1 MWKDIHMERFD
12 SAAHKGLILF
22 LVCLAQFM
30 VVLDLAIVNVALPSI
45 QADLD
50 MRQSALQWIVIAYG
64 LMLGGFLLLGGR
76 LGDLLGRRRV
86 LLTGLVLFTAASLL
100 AGFAESATVLILARG
115 LQGFGAALMAP
126 SALSILAVT
135 FTEGSER
142 NRSLGIFGAVGGTSA
157 SIGVITSGLL
167 TDGPGWRWIF
177 FINIP
182 IGIALI
188 ALAWRFLPKDAA
200 HDGARH
206 YDALG
211 AATITSSLIL
221 FIYGLNRG
229 VDHGWSS
236 TSTIALFVVAIVLF
250 IAFVRV
256 ESRASAPLVPFAAL
270 KNRIMVSADLAS
282 FLVFGGLFSYFF
294 LGTLLMQQELGY
306 SPTRTGLAWL
316 ATSVPAFIFSA
327 ITGAKLVGRVGV
339 RKLLV
344 VGPLI
349 LAASAAWLTRIDTG
363 ANFLTD
369 VFPAFLLA
377 GIAIGLSAPTVQI
390 GALSGVKGEH
400 IGLASGLVETFR
412 EIGGA
417 FAIAAVS
424 TVLVSQVSAGG
435 AIVIQ
440 GFRYAF
446 YVIVVA
452 ALAGAFISS
461 IGFPSR
467 MPVFRPEDE
476 FRPDNELAAETA

>member
-1 MWKDIHMERFD
+1 MER
-12 SAAHKGLILF
+12 SSTVAHKGLILF

-45 QADLD
+45 QVDLD

-76 LGDLLGRRRV
+76 LGDLLGRRRI
-86 LLTGLVLFTAASLL
+86 LLAGLVLFTSASLL
-100 AGFAESATVLILARG
+100 AGLAGSANVLIAARG

-188 ALAWRFLPKDAA
+188 ALALRFLPNDSA
-200 HDGARH
+200 HDGARN

-236 TSTIALFVVAIVLF
+236 PATIALFIVAIVLF
-250 IAFVRV
+250 LAFVRV
-256 ESRASAPLVPFAAL
+256 ESRASAPLIPFTAL

-294 LGTLLMQQELGY
+294 LGTLLMQEELGY

-316 ATSVPAFIFSA
+316 ATSIPAFIISG

-339 RKLLV
+339 RKLLI
-344 VGPLI
+344 VGPLF

-363 ANFLTD
+363 ADFLTD
-369 VFPAFLLA
+369 IFPAFLLA

-400 IGLASGLVETFR
+400 IGLASGLVETMR

-424 TVLVSQVSAGG
+424 TVLVSQMADGG
-435 AIVIQ
+435 AIDIQ

-446 YVIVVA
+446 YVIVIA
-452 ALAGAFISS
+452 GLAGAIISS

-467 MPVFRPEDE
+467 MPVVQHEEAFRTDDDMVAE
-476 FRPDNELAAETA
+476 AA

>member
-1 MWKDIHMERFD
+1 MEQIDRTVN
-12 SAAHKGLILF
+12 KGMILF

-45 QADLD
+45 QLDLN
-50 MRQSALQWIVIAYG
+50 MRQSAVQWIVIAYG
-64 LMLGGFLLLGGR
+64 LTLGGFLLLGGR
-76 LGDLLGRRRV
+76 LGDLLGRRKI
-86 LLTGLVLFTAASLL
+86 LLTGLVLFSSASLL
-100 AGFAESATVLILARG
+100 AGLAGSAQILIAARG

-135 FTEGSER
+135 FTEGAER

-157 SIGVITSGLL
+157 SIGVIASGLL

-188 ALAWRFLPKDAA
+188 LLAYRYLPRDAA

-211 AATITSSLIL
+211 AATITGSLVL

-236 TSTIALFVVAIVLF
+236 MSTLALFVAAAALLL
-250 IAFVRV
+250 AFVRV
-256 ESRASAPLVPFAAL
+256 EARASSPLVPFAAL
-270 KNRIMVSADLAS
+270 RNRIMVTADLVS
-282 FLVFGGLFSYFF
+282 FLVLGGLFSFFF
-294 LGTLLMQQELGY
+294 LGTLLMQEELGY

-316 ATSVPAFIFSA
+316 ATSVPAFILA
-327 ITGAKLVGRVGV
+327 GVTGAKLVNRVGV

-344 VGPLI
+344 AGPLI
-349 LAASAAWLTRIDTG
+349 LAVGAAWMTRIHSG
-363 ANFLTD
+363 ADFLTD
-369 VFPAFLLA
+369 LFPAFVLA
-377 GIAIGLSAPTVQI
+377 GIAIGLSAPSIQI

-400 IGLASGLVETFR
+400 IGLASGLVETTR

-417 FAIAAVS
+417 VAIAVVS
-424 TVLVSQVSAGG
+424 TVLVSQTVGVAGG
-435 AIVIQ
+435 RGAIELQ

-461 IGFPSR
+461 VGFPSR
-467 MPVFRPEDE
+467 MPVARLESELPTDDE
-476 FRPDNELAAETA
+476 LVAEPV

>member
-1 MWKDIHMERFD
+1 MERID
-12 SAAHKGLILF
+12 RTVNKGMILF

-45 QADLD
+45 QLDLN
-50 MRQSALQWIVIAYG
+50 MRQSAVQWIVIAYG
-64 LMLGGFLLLGGR
+64 LTLGGFLLLGGR
-76 LGDLLGRRRV
+76 LGDLLGRRKI
-86 LLTGLVLFTAASLL
+86 LLVGLVLFSSASLL
-100 AGFAESATVLILARG
+100 AGLAGSAHVLIAARG

-135 FTEGSER
+135 FTEGAER

-188 ALAWRFLPKDAA
+188 FLAYRYLPRDAA
-200 HDGARH
+200 HDGVRH

-211 AATITSSLIL
+211 AASITGSLVL

-236 TSTIALFVVAIVLF
+236 TSTLALFVAAIALLLAF
-250 IAFVRV
+250 IRV
-256 ESRASAPLVPFAAL
+256 ESRASSPLVPFAAL
-270 KNRIMVSADLAS
+270 RNRIMVTADLAA
-282 FLVFGGLFSYFF
+282 FLVLGGLFSFFF
-294 LGTLLMQQELGY
+294 LGTLLMQEELGY

-316 ATSVPAFIFSA
+316 ATSVPAFIFA
-327 ITGAKLVGRVGV
+327 GVTGAKLVNRVGV
-339 RKLLV
+339 RKLLM
-344 VGPLI
+344 VGPLL
-349 LAASAAWLTRIDTG
+349 LAVAAAWLTRIHSG
-363 ANFLTD
+363 ADFMTD
-369 VFPAFLLA
+369 LFPAFVLA
-377 GIAIGLSAPTVQI
+377 GIAIGLSAPSIQI

-400 IGLASGLVETFR
+400 IGLASGLVETTR

-417 FAIAAVS
+417 VAIAVVS
-424 TVLVSQVSAGG
+424 TVLVSQTVDVAGG
-435 AIVIQ
+435 RSAIDLQ

-467 MPVFRPEDE
+467 MP
-476 FRPDNELAAETA
+476 AARLESDFPTDDDLVAEPV

>member
-1 MWKDIHMERFD
+1 MERID
-12 SAAHKGLILF
+12 RTVNKGMVLF

-45 QADLD
+45 QLDLH
-50 MRQSALQWIVIAYG
+50 MRQSAVQWIVIAYG
-64 LMLGGFLLLGGR
+64 LTLGGFLLLGGR
-76 LGDLLGRRRV
+76 LGDLLGRRTI
-86 LLTGLVLFTAASLL
+86 LLTGLVIFSSASLL
-100 AGFAESATVLILARG
+100 AGLAGSAQVLIAARG

-135 FTEGSER
+135 FTEGAER

-157 SIGVITSGLL
+157 SIGVIASGLL

-177 FINIP
+177 FMNIP

-188 ALAWRFLPKDAA
+188 LLAYRFLPR
-200 HDGARH
+200 DGAHEGTRH

-211 AATITSSLIL
+211 ATTITGSLVL

-236 TSTIALFVVAIVLF
+236 VSTVSLFAVAAALMLAF
-250 IAFVRV
+250 IRI
-256 ESRASAPLVPFAAL
+256 ESRASSPLVPFAAL
-270 KNRIMVSADLAS
+270 RNRIMVTADLAA
-282 FLVFGGLFSYFF
+282 FLVLGGLFSFFF
-294 LGTLLMQQELGY
+294 LGTLLMQEELGY

-316 ATSVPAFIFSA
+316 ATSVPAFILA
-327 ITGAKLVGRVGV
+327 GITGAKLVNRVGV

-349 LAASAAWLTRIDTG
+349 LAASAAWMTRIHSG
-363 ANFLTD
+363 ADFMTD
-369 VFPAFLLA
+369 LFPAFVLA
-377 GIAIGLSAPTVQI
+377 GVAIGISAPSIQI

-400 IGLASGLVETFR
+400 IGLASGLVETTR

-417 FAIAAVS
+417 FAIAVVS
-424 TVLVSQVSAGG
+424 TVLVSQSADVAGG
-435 AIVIQ
+435 RSIIELQ

-461 IGFPSR
+461 VGFPSR
-467 MPVFRPEDE
+467 MPAVRHEGELPIDDE
-476 FRPDNELAAETA
+476 LIAEPV